1 MANQIEEQMNENIL
15 KCFDTFQITD
25 LDDDMIGICKSF
37 VDFMKEIRRQIPNE
51 EFPENETPDNFYKL
65 QPHQPKMEL
74 RKNYRKMLAYS
85 VKHQEEIEETTK
97 LLNLYVTLLVGT
109 YLYHM
114 PTEKMIEESKELD
127 NDFTREASEKMLLDD
142 DMSSNWIKE
151 PSGKDFT
158 AIML

>member
-1 MANQIEEQMNENIL
+1 MNENIL

-25 LDDDMIGICKSF
+25 LDDDMIGMCQSL

-51 EFPENETPDNFYKL
+51 EFPEAEPPYNFYKL

-85 VKHQEEIEETTK
+85 VKHQQESNETIK
-97 LLNLYVTLLVGT
+97 LLNLYVALLAGT

-114 PTEKMIEESKELD
+114 PTVKMVEESKELN

-142 DMSSNWIKE
+142 DMSPNWIKE

>member
-1 MANQIEEQMNENIL
+1 MNEKII

-25 LDDDMIGICKSF
+25 LDDDMIGMCQSF
-37 VDFMKEIRRQIPNE
+37 VDFMKEIRRQIPDE
-51 EFPENETPDNFYKL
+51 EFPKAEAPHNFYKL

-85 VKHQEEIEETTK
+85 VKHQQETDETIK
-97 LLNLYVTLLVGT
+97 LLNLYVALLVGT

-114 PTEKMIEESKELD
+114 PSEKITEASKQLD
-127 NDFTREASEKMLLDD
+127 YVFTRSDSEKMLLDD
-142 DMSSNWIKE
+142 DMSPNWIKE
-151 PSGKDFT
+151 PSEKDFT